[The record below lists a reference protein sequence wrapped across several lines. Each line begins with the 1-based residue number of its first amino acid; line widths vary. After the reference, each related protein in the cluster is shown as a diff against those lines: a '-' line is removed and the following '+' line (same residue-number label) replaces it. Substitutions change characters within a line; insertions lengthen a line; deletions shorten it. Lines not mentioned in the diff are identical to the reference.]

1 MTGRRTRIAALAL
14 AGVTATLVPAY
25 VEFAPRLVWNATPSA
40 PVGLYTIETDARPRL
55 GDLVSVTPPPAIAR
69 FIVERGYLGP
79 DMPILKRVVAL
90 PGQSV
95 CRIEALVTVD
105 GAPVGA
111 ARARDGRGRPLPDW
125 QGCRVL
131 RDGEIFL
138 MNPLAPDSLDGRYF
152 GPLPASVVRGRA
164 LPLLTDSDG
173 DGRYQ
178 WRADD
183 REIARFFTKGDSR

>member
-1 MTGRRTRIAALAL
+1 MTRRRVLWLGAAGLAAL
-14 AGVTATLVPAY
+14 LVPTC

-40 PVGLYTIETDARPRL
+40 PIGFYTIEPGAPPEL
-55 GDLVSVTPPPAIAR
+55 GDLVAVTPPPAIER

-95 CRIEALVTVD
+95 CRIDALVTVD
-105 GAPVGA
+105 GRPLGA

-131 RDGEIFL
+131 QAGEIFL
-138 MNPLAPDSLDGRYF
+138 MNPLAVDSLDGRYF
-152 GPLPASVVRGRA
+152 GPLPASAVRGRA
-164 LPLLTDSDG
+164 RALLTDPDG
-173 DGRYQ
+173 DGRFH

-183 REIARFFTKGDSR
+183 RELARFFSKGDSR